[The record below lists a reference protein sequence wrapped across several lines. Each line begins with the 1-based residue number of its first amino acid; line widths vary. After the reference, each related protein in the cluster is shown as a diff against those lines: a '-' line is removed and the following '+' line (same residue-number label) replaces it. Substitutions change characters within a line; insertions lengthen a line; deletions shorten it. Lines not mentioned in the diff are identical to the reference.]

1 MGRWRNEYGDGEPE
15 EEATLLGEG
24 ERDPDFLHDDEEEE
38 GGRLTGVERE
48 HEAASQVRVRVAI
61 PCPLIDFADLC
72 L

>member
-1 MGRWRNEYGDGEPE
+1 MGRRRNEYGDGEPA
-15 EEATLLGEG
+15 EEAMLLGEG
-24 ERDPDFLHDDEEEE
+24 ERDPGFLHDDEEE

-48 HEAASQVRVRVAI
+48 HEAASQVRLRVAI